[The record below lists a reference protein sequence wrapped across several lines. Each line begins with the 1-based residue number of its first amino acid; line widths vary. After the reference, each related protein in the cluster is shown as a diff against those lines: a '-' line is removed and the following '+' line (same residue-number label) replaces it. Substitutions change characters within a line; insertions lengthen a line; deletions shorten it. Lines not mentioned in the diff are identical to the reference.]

1 MKSLSE
7 SVIKTLAGEAAY
19 QRGLEYYNE
28 GRVEQLTINASHI
41 SARVAGEK
49 LYQVTLNHT
58 AKVFDGSCDCPASDN
73 FDFCK
78 HCAAVGLAYYYQTQ
92 TNLEMADAD
101 GSDAVTLYLNTFTK
115 PQLVEEFYT
124 LIEKDQP
131 LYDHWVLRAEIASGN
146 LSNKD
151 LRKRITQAIP
161 FKPSGLWRPQE
172 VAYYFSEAVLALKV
186 LEQAIMA
193 LAANNAIKLVIYAIE
208 RVEKSLET
216 IDDRADH
223 KTELVTLLIKW
234 FHLTLSSHEWQG
246 SERIALLSKLILNEK
261 YNYDILKLP
270 NGVLDVI
277 SNKES
282 EDILD
287 AVAKAWAMMPP
298 PSNEPHGRTDLYAR
312 LESLLLEDALLVNNR
327 DRELEILAK
336 GAVDTDRCLKL
347 VSKCIIYQRLDE
359 ATKWLE
365 YASQVQTLRSYDVAA
380 IETHQID
387 LWLAQGEFDNALAA
401 QWARFE
407 ESEEPGDLKDVY
419 QTAEKIHQERAY
431 LQQGIRFLDSKIEAR
446 QDTPRNRQRVENLM
460 AVYLSH
466 NIIDDAIA
474 LASHH
479 KIHPSTLMAIV
490 NAAPKQTSKTCS
502 LAERAVNNLINL
514 NSSETNERANWFLQ
528 KLYANAKRR
537 DKELVKSLIQRI
549 YNKPENKR
557 KTHFVKQ
564 LKANFE
570 FI

>member
-131 LYDHWVLRAEIASGN
+131 LYDHWVLRAEIAGGN

-172 VAYYFSEAVLALKV
+172 VAHYFSEAVLALKV

-270 NGVLDVI
+270 NGILDVI

-287 AVAKAWAMMPP
+287 AVAKAWTMMPP